1 MLVELAVHDLGVI
14 SEALLLLEPGMTAVT
29 GETGAGKTMLVEAI
43 SLLVGQRAD
52 PSRVR
57 TGADE
62 ARVEGRFEVDGDE
75 VVVARVVPRTGRS
88 RAYVNGRPA
97 TASELAEWGARC
109 IDVHGQHAH
118 QSLLAP
124 AVQRSAL
131 DHYGGVDLEPY
142 REALALAARL
152 AAELDGLGGDERARA
167 REMDMVRFQIDEID
181 AVEISGPDEDEELKQ
196 REDVLADA
204 DGHKLASEAALAALV
219 DEDGVI
225 DRIAEAVA
233 VTQDRAPFAGPHS
246 RLRSLQAEADD
257 VARDLRDLAD
267 RTEADP
273 GALAAVQE
281 RRRQLADVR
290 RKYGA
295 DLAAVLLFA
304 DEARQRLDELERH
317 DQRAEEVAAA
327 LEAARVQLAGAAAA
341 VADERRAVAPLL
353 ARNVQR
359 RLRDLAMPNAAIGV
373 AVEGP
378 DPADTVVFQLA
389 ADGGELQRL
398 TKVASGGEL
407 ARAMLALRLV
417 LSEAPDTL
425 LFDEVD
431 SGIGGTAA
439 TAVGRALADL
449 GTRHQVL
456 VVTHL
461 PQVAACAD
469 HHLVVEK
476 LGKADSV
483 KTNIG
488 AVVDDDRL
496 TELSRMLSGSPD
508 SASARSHAAELLST
522 GGSSRP

>member
-1 MLVELAVHDLGVI
+1 MLVELVVHDLGVI
-14 SEALLLLEPGMTAVT
+14 SEARLLLEPGMTAVT

-62 ARVEGRFEVDGDE
+62 TRVEGRFVVDGDE
-75 VVVARVVPRTGRS
+75 VVVARVVPRAGRS
-88 RAYVNGRPA
+88 RAYVNGQLA
-97 TASELAEWGARC
+97 TASELSDWGARC

-124 AVQRSAL
+124 SVQRNAL

-142 REALALAARL
+142 REALALVSRL
-152 AAELDGLGGDERARA
+152 VAELDGLGGDERARA
-167 REMDMVRFQIDEID
+167 REMDMVRFQLDEIQ
-181 AVEISGPDEDEELKQ
+181 AVAITGPDEDEVLKQ

-204 DGHKLASEAALAALV
+204 DGHKLASESALTALV
-219 DEDGVI
+219 DDGGVI
-225 DRIAEAVA
+225 DSIAEAVA
-233 VTQDRAPFAGPHS
+233 ATEDRVPFAAAHA

-290 RKYGA
+290 RKDGA
-295 DLAAVLLFA
+295 DLAEVLPFA
-304 DEARQRLDELERH
+304 GDAQRRLDELEQH

-327 LEAARVQLAGAAAA
+327 LEAARNQLAVAAAE
-341 VADERRAVAPLL
+341 VAEARRAVAPRL

-359 RLRDLAMPNAAIGV
+359 RLRDLAMPNAAVGV

-378 DPADTVVFQLA
+378 DPADTVAFELA
-389 ADGGELQRL
+389 ADGGEVQRL

-417 LSEAPDTL
+417 LTEAPDTL

-461 PQVAACAD
+461 SLI
-469 HHLVVEK
+469 H
-476 LGKADSV
+476 
-483 KTNIG
+483 I
-488 AVVDDDRL
+488 
-496 TELSRMLSGSPD
+496 
-508 SASARSHAAELLST
+508 
-522 GGSSRP
+522 

>member
-1 MLVELAVHDLGVI
+1 MLVELMVRDLGVI
-14 SEALLLLEPGMTAVT
+14 SEARLVLEPGMTAVT

-57 TGADE
+57 VGADE
-62 ARVEGRFEVDGDE
+62 ARVEGRFEVDGE
-75 VVVARVVPRTGRS
+75 EAVVARVVPRSGRS
-88 RAYVNGRPA
+88 RAYVNGRLA
-97 TASELAEWGARC
+97 TAAELAEWGARC

-142 REALALAARL
+142 REALALVSRL
-152 AAELDGLGGDERARA
+152 TAELDGLGGDERARA
-167 REMDMVRFQIDEID
+167 REMDMVRFQVAEID
-181 AVEISGPDEDEELKQ
+181 VVEITGPDEDDQLKQ

-204 DGHKLASEAALAALV
+204 DGHKIASETAVGALV
-219 DEDGVI
+219 DEGGVI
-225 DRIAEAVA
+225 DGVA
-233 VTQDRAPFAGPHS
+233 AAAAASEDRAPFAAAHA
-246 RLRSLQAEADD
+246 RLRSLQAEVDD
-257 VARDLRDLAD
+257 VARDLRDLAEQA
-267 RTEADP
+267 EADP

-281 RRRQLADVR
+281 RRRQLAEIR

-295 DLAAVLLFA
+295 DLEAVLAFA
-304 DEARQRLDELERH
+304 EEARRRIDDLERH

-327 LEAARVQLAGAAAA
+327 LEAAGARLADAAAA
-341 VADERRAVAPLL
+341 VAAQRREVAPRL
-353 ARNVQR
+353 ARGVQR
-359 RLRDLAMPNAAIGV
+359 RLRDLAMPNAVIGV
-373 AVEGP
+373 SVEGP
-378 DPADTVVFQLA
+378 DPADTVLFQLA
-389 ADGGELQRL
+389 ADGGTLQRL

-476 LGKADSV
+476 LGKAGSV
-483 KTNIG
+483 KTSIG

-508 SASARSHAAELLST
+508 SESARRHAAELLGT
-522 GGSSRP
+522 DGSARV

>member
-1 MLVELAVHDLGVI
+1 MLVELMVQDLGVI
-14 SEALLLLEPGMTAVT
+14 EQARLVLEPGMTAVT

-43 SLLVGQRAD
+43 SLLVGERAD

-57 TGADE
+57 SGADE
-62 ARVEGRFEVDGDE
+62 ARVEGRFEIDGE
-75 VVVARVVPRTGRS
+75 EAVVARVVPRSGRS
-88 RAYVNGRPA
+88 RAYVNGRLA
-97 TASELAEWGARC
+97 TAAELAEWGARG

-142 REALALAARL
+142 REALALVSRL
-152 AAELDGLGGDERARA
+152 TAELEGLGGDERARA
-167 REMDMVRFQIDEID
+167 REMDMVRFQLAEVDGVAI
-181 AVEISGPDEDEELKQ
+181 AGPDEDELLKQ

-204 DGHKLASEAALAALV
+204 DGHRLASEAALGALV
-219 DEDGVI
+219 DEGGVI
-225 DRIAEAVA
+225 DGVAAAVA
-233 VTQDRAPFAGPHS
+233 ATQDRAPFAAVHA
-246 RLRSLQAEADD
+246 RLRSLQAEVDD
-257 VARDLRDLAD
+257 LARDLRDLAEQ
-267 RTEADP
+267 TEADP

-281 RRRQLADVR
+281 RRRQLAEIR

-295 DLAAVLLFA
+295 DLEAVLAFA
-304 DEARQRLDELERH
+304 ADAHRRLDELERH
-317 DQRAEEVAAA
+317 DQRADEVAAA
-327 LEAARVQLAGAAAA
+327 LEAARARLAGAAAA
-341 VADERRAVAPLL
+341 VAAQRRDVAPRL
-353 ARNVQR
+353 ARGVQR
-359 RLRDLAMPNAAIGV
+359 RLRDLAMPNAVVGV
-373 AVEGP
+373 EVEGP
-378 DPADTVVFQLA
+378 DPADGVHFQLA
-389 ADGGELQRL
+389 ADGGTLYPL
-398 TKVASGGEL
+398 SKVASGGEL

-431 SGIGGTAA
+431 SGIGGAA
-439 TAVGRALADL
+439 ASAVGRALADL

-476 LGKADSV
+476 LGKAGSV
-483 KTNIG
+483 KTSID
-488 AVVDDDRL
+488 AVVEDDRV

-508 SASARSHAAELLST
+508 SESARRHAAELLGT
-522 GGSSRP
+522 GGRTRG